1 MQQRS
6 MSVVSP
12 RNSFRRIARRSL
24 VATGLLAIGLM
35 SCPASAGDHHGDGH
49 HGNEISLVNISQ
61 LSVHSASAFH
71 RVAVS
76 RRDPDLVAVAWRE
89 YGLPINTNAGSGPG
103 ERTADCHVSVSTNG
117 GRTFHDTNLMPILK
131 QNTGDPEL
139 PAEPAPGLWYCNAPW
154 VTIGDDGTI
163 YAGGSMFTP
172 LGDRNWYPARGT
184 DAPKQGRAL
193 VTVSTDDGRSW
204 SPPTFGIRVSQFA
217 PGVTGLG
224 CSTNLPCIS
233 SPPGTDQWHTPWDGS
248 IAVAAPRSRTFYSKA
263 GSHVAASTDRAR
275 TFALVHTINVP
286 GWTFSSGK
294 MDASGDRLVVPII
307 ASVTPLGATCPC
319 LGVAT
324 STDKGATWTA
334 QLIAQAGEF
343 NASGAGDTAHYP
355 FAAADPNSS
364 WKYAVAVYTPDRKSM
379 QVFWTEN
386 DGHTWR
392 GAPVGPE
399 PVTETV
405 ARAGKIAVG
414 YTSDGEILAVWRA
427 FYAPDNPDV
436 AGGPGWFD
444 TFAALLQGHHFGP
457 TVRVSP
463 QSSRYPTRTTLGAAV
478 PNAANYNLNNGGG
491 DFSTFITGNHQF
503 AFVGFPYAPGDP
515 DASALDTY
523 FAKIPLTMMQGPKE
537 K

>member
-1 MQQRS
+1 MHQRS
-6 MSVVSP
+6 MSAVSP
-12 RNSFRRIARRSL
+12 RYSFRRIASRSL
-24 VATGLLAIGLM
+24 VATSLLAIGLM
-35 SCPASAGDHHGDGH
+35 SGSAWAGGPPGK
-49 HGNEISLVNISQ
+49 EISLVNISQ
-61 LSVHSASAFH
+61 LTVNSASAFH

-89 YGLPINTNAGSGPG
+89 YGLPINTNAGAGPG
-103 ERTADCHVSVSTNG
+103 ERTADCHVSVSTDG
-117 GRTFHDTNLMPILK
+117 GNTFHDTNLMPILR

-139 PAEPAPGLWYCNAPW
+139 PTEPAPGLWYCNAPW
-154 VTIGDDGTI
+154 VTIGDDRTI
-163 YAGGSMFTP
+163 YAGGSVFTP
-172 LGDRNWYPARGT
+172 LGDRNWYPARRT

-193 VTVSTDDGRSW
+193 VTVSTDNGQSW
-204 SPPTFGIRVSQFA
+204 SPPTFGIRISHFA
-217 PGVTGLG
+217 LGITGLG
-224 CSTNLPCIS
+224 CSNNLPCIS
-233 SPPGTDQWHTPWDGS
+233 SPPGTDQWHTPWDGA
-248 IAVAAPRSRTFYSKA
+248 IAVAAPRSTTFYSKA
-263 GSHVAASTDRAR
+263 GGHLVASEDRAQ
-275 TFALVHTINVP
+275 TFGLVHTINVP

-294 MDASGDRLVVPII
+294 IDASADMLVVPII

-319 LGVAT
+319 LGAAT

-343 NASGAGDTAHYP
+343 NSSGTGDTAHYP
-355 FAAADPNSS
+355 FAAAAPHVP
-364 WKYAVAVYTPDRKSM
+364 WKYAVAAYTPDRKSM

-386 DGHTWR
+386 DGDTWNR
-392 GAPVGPE
+392 AAVGPV
-399 PVTETV
+399 PVAETV

-414 YTSDGEILAVWRA
+414 YTSDGKILAVWRA
-427 FYAPDNPDV
+427 FYAPDNPNV

-444 TFAALLQGHHFGP
+444 TFAALLHRDHFGP

-463 QSSRYPTRTTLGAAV
+463 QSSRYPTRTTTGAMV

-491 DFSTFITGNHQF
+491 DFSTFITGDHQF

-515 DASALDTY
+515 DTSALDTY